1 MQQVS
6 KVILFYEKENLP
18 HERSECANPPSKKD
32 TLLTSCILRFYSRFK
47 LAHSCQKNPNLHT
60 NSLKKLLLMN
70 EKFYNCVKKMTRY
83 DTFFNLN
90 AKMNRYG
97 TFFNASWPIQKSHI
111 L

>member
-1 MQQVS
+1 
-6 KVILFYEKENLP
+6 
-18 HERSECANPPSKKD
+18 
-32 TLLTSCILRFYSRFK
+32 
-47 LAHSCQKNPNLHT
+47 
-60 NSLKKLLLMN
+60 
-70 EKFYNCVKKMTRY
+70 MTRY